1 MSSPSVTV
9 ITPLPPASAATP
21 VVVTIIGTAAVPLRR
36 AWVSV
41 VFPGIVGD
49 EVVHNGDRFG
59 AFYTNATNTRTS
71 VTNGYRFTV
80 LRDGGWPAGA
90 FPLSAS
96 FTINAVD
103 TLGNGT

>member
-1 MSSPSVTV
+1 MSAPAIVIVTSLPPVSSTTAIV
-9 ITPLPPASAATP
+9 ITVA
-21 VVVTIIGTAAVPLRR
+21 GTSGVGLRR
-36 AWVSV
+36 SWVSL

-59 AFYTNATNTRTS
+59 AFYTNVTNTRTS
-71 VTNGYRFTV
+71 IANGFQYTV

-90 FPLSAS
+90 FPLTTS